1 MRKQCI
7 SWIKSINY
15 SVVFI
20 QELDNP
26 ETISETIRSLFP
38 YFPEGLVTDE
48 EVVHRRLLKRYEQAP
63 IGIPHTNM
71 GLFHTSS
78 SLISKPIFC
87 IFNLKHP
94 LTIEGMDRQPVDLSR
109 MLVMLAPS
117 PIQEKTDSFRKD
129 QWSNHHE

>member
-1 MRKQCI
+1 MHFMDQ
-7 SWIKSINY
+7 INQLLGRF
-15 SVVFI
+15 FI

-117 PIQEKTDSFRKD
+117 PIQEKDGIL
-129 QWSNHHE
+129 